1 LAPSQSSEVRVG
13 LIGVGAVPQ
22 TAHLPILSKM
32 RGAKLVALCDNEGP
46 RTRAI
51 AQRFGVPDVFTDID
65 DMLELEQ
72 LDAVI
77 VATPNHLH
85 EPHVLSALK
94 AKLHVLC
101 GRPLALSVRG
111 VERILA
117 AAAKAERVVQVDN
130 HNRFRAD
137 TQILDRFLHGGELGR
152 LTGIRAG
159 SYQRRRP
166 LGEWRYR
173 RAEAGGGAF
182 MELGYPLLDLALWF
196 ADFPAPVRVSAQME
210 REGGRST
217 NVEDAM
223 LVQLECAA
231 GVSFSFDVH
240 WSYVGE
246 EDRFWFEILATRGDG
261 RLAPLRVIKELN
273 GRPMDV
279 SPSGAA
285 ARESAFYQSYR
296 AQLAHFVAVVR
307 GDVKYEPPEDQIVVH
322 KVLDAIY
329 RSAEE
334 GKEVRL

>member
-1 LAPSQSSEVRVG
+1 MAQSSEVRVG

-32 RGAKLVALCDNEGP
+32 RGASLVALCDNDGAKA
-46 RTRAI
+46 RAI
-51 AQRFGVPDVFTDID
+51 AERFGGPAIYTDID
-65 DMLELEQ
+65 DLLELEQ

-77 VATPNHLH
+77 IATPNHLH
-85 EPHVLSALK
+85 EPHVLAALR
-94 AKLHVLC
+94 AGVHVLC
-101 GRPLALSVRG
+101 GRPLALTVRG
-111 VERILA
+111 VERILS
-117 AAAKAERVVQVDN
+117 AAAKADRYVQVDN

-137 TQILDRFLHGGELGR
+137 TQALDRFLHGGELGK
-152 LTGIRAG
+152 LAGIRAG
-159 SYQRRRP
+159 SYNLKRP

-196 ADFPAPVRVSAQME
+196 ADFPQPVRVTAHME
-210 REGGRST
+210 RGRGAST
-217 NVEDAM
+217 VEESM
-223 LVQLECAA
+223 LVHLECAQ
-231 GVSFSFDVH
+231 GVTFAFDVN

-246 EDRFWFEILATRGDG
+246 EDRFWFEILASRGSG

-279 SPSGAA
+279 SPSGAS

-296 AQLAHFVAVVR
+296 AQLAHFIAVVR
-307 GDVKYEPPEDQIVVH
+307 GDARYEPPEDQLVVH

-334 GKEVRL
+334 GKEIRL

>member
-1 LAPSQSSEVRVG
+1 MAPSSEVRVG

-32 RGAKLVALCDNEGP
+32 RGAKLVALCDND
-46 RTRAI
+46 RAKTTAI
-51 AQRFGVPDVFTDID
+51 AQRFAVPDVFTDID
-65 DMLELEQ
+65 EMLELEQ
-72 LDAVI
+72 LDCVI

-85 EPHVLSALK
+85 EPHVLAALK

-117 AAAKAERVVQVDN
+117 AAAKADRFIQVDN
-130 HNRFRAD
+130 HERFRAD
-137 TQILDRFLHGGELGR
+137 TQTLDRFLHGGELGK

-159 SYQRRRP
+159 AFQRKRA

-210 REGGRST
+210 RGKGAT
-217 NVEDAM
+217 TVEDAM

-231 GVSFSFDVH
+231 GISFAFDIH
-240 WSYVGE
+240 WNYVGE
-246 EDRFWFEILATRGDG
+246 DDRFWFEVLATRGTG
-261 RLAPLRVIKELN
+261 RLGPLRVIKELN
-273 GRPMDV
+273 GRATDV
-279 SPSGAA
+279 SPSGAS

-296 AQLAHFVAVVR
+296 SQLAHFVAVVR
-307 GDVKYEPPEDQIVVH
+307 GDAKYEPPEDQLVVH

-329 RSAEE
+329 KSAEE

>member
-1 LAPSQSSEVRVG
+1 LAQSPLNEVRLG

-32 RGAKLVALCDNEGP
+32 RGATLVALCDNDGP
-46 RTRAI
+46 KTRAL
-51 AQRFGVPDVFTDID
+51 AQRFGVPDVFEDID
-65 DMLELEQ
+65 DLLELEQ

-85 EPHVLSALK
+85 EPHVLSALRK
-94 AKLHVLC
+94 NLHVLC

-111 VERILA
+111 VERLLSA
-117 AAAKAERVVQVDN
+117 ASKADRIIQVDN

-137 TQILDRFLHGGELGR
+137 VQALDRFLHGGELGK
-152 LTGIRAG
+152 LAGIRAR
-159 SYQRRRP
+159 SYQTKRM
-166 LGEWRYR
+166 LGDWRYR

-196 ADFPAPVRVSAQME
+196 ADFPEPVRVSAHME
-210 REGGRST
+210 RARGAT
-217 NVEDAM
+217 TVEDAM

-231 GVSFSFDVH
+231 GVSFAFDVN

-246 EDRFWFEILATRGDG
+246 GDRFWFDVIASRGSG
-261 RLAPLRVIKELN
+261 QLAPLRVIKELN
-273 GRPMDV
+273 GRPVDV
-279 SPSGAA
+279 SPSGAT

-296 AQLAHFVAVVR
+296 AQLAHFIAVVR
-307 GDVKYEPPEDQIVVH
+307 GDAKYEPPADQIVVH
-322 KVLDAIY
+322 KVLEAIY
-329 RSAEE
+329 KSAED

>member
-1 LAPSQSSEVRVG
+1 VRVG

-32 RGAKLVALCDNEGP
+32 RGARLVALCDNDLEK
-46 RTRAI
+46 TRAI

-65 DMLELEQ
+65 DLLELEQ

-94 AKLHVLC
+94 AKVHVLC

-111 VERILA
+111 VERLLA
-117 AAAKAERVVQVDN
+117 AAAKAERIIQVDN

-137 TQILDRFLHGGELGR
+137 TQTLDRFLHGGELGR

-159 SYQRRRP
+159 SFQRKRP

-196 ADFPAPVRVSAQME
+196 ADFPAPVRVSAQMD
-210 REGGRST
+210 REGGAKS
-217 NVEDAM
+217 VEDAM

-231 GVSFSFDVH
+231 GISFSLDVN
-240 WSYVGE
+240 WSYMGD
-246 EDRFWFEILATRGDG
+246 EDRFWFEILSSRGNG

-273 GRPMDV
+273 GRPVDV
-279 SPSGAA
+279 SPSGAT

-296 AQLAHFVAVVR
+296 AQLAHFIAVVR
-307 GDVKYEPPEDQIVVH
+307 GDAKYEPPEDQIVVH
-322 KVLDAIY
+322 KVLEAIY

>member
-1 LAPSQSSEVRVG
+1 MAQSSEVRLG

-32 RGAKLVALCDNEGP
+32 RGARLVALCDNDGGK
-46 RTRAI
+46 TRAI
-51 AQRFGVPDVFTDID
+51 AQRYEVPDIFTDID
-65 DMLELEQ
+65 DLLDLET

-85 EPHVLSALK
+85 EPHVLAALK
-94 AKLHVLC
+94 AGVHVLC

-117 AAAKAERVVQVDN
+117 AAQKAERFVQVDN

-137 TQILDRFLHGGELGR
+137 TQTLDRFLHGGELGK
-152 LTGIRAG
+152 LNGIRSGA
-159 SYQRRRP
+159 YQLKRA
-166 LGEWRYR
+166 LGDWRYR

-196 ADFPAPVRVSAQME
+196 ADFPSPVRVSAQME
-210 REGGRST
+210 RGRGASA
-217 NVEDAM
+217 VEDSM
-223 LVQLECAA
+223 LVHLECAA
-231 GVSFSFDVH
+231 GMSFSFDVN
-240 WSYVGE
+240 WNYIGE
-246 EDRFWFEILATRGDG
+246 EDRMWFELHASRGSG

-279 SPSGAA
+279 SPSGAS

-296 AQLAHFVAVVR
+296 SQLAHFVAVVR
-307 GDVKYEPPEDQIVVH
+307 GDAKYEPPEDQVIVH
-322 KVLDAIY
+322 RVLDAIY
-329 RSAEE
+329 KSAEE

>member
-1 LAPSQSSEVRVG
+1 MAPSQTSEVRVG
-13 LIGVGAVPQ
+13 LVGVGAVPQ
-22 TAHLPILSKM
+22 TAHLPIFSKM
-32 RGAKLVALCDNEGP
+32 RGAKLVALCDNDGP
-46 RTRAI
+46 KTRAI

-65 DMLELEQ
+65 DLLELEQ

-94 AKLHVLC
+94 AKAHVLC

-117 AAAKAERVVQVDN
+117 AAAKADKIVQVDN

-137 TQILDRFLHGGELGR
+137 AQTLDRFLHGGELGA

-159 SYQRRRP
+159 SLQRRRM

-196 ADFPAPVRVSAQME
+196 ADFPAPVRVSAQMQ
-210 REGGRST
+210 RTGGGRT
-217 NVEDAM
+217 AVEDSM

-231 GVSFSFDVH
+231 GVSFAFDVD
-240 WSYVGE
+240 WNYMGE
-246 EDRFWFEILATRGDG
+246 EDRFWFEIMASRGNG
-261 RLAPLRVIKELN
+261 RLSPLRVIKELN
-273 GRPMDV
+273 GRAMNV
-279 SPSGAA
+279 SPSGGT

-296 AQLAHFVAVVR
+296 SQLAHFIAVVR

-322 KVLDAIY
+322 RVLEAIY
-329 RSAEE
+329 KSAEE

>member
-1 LAPSQSSEVRVG
+1 LAQSSEVRVG

-32 RGAKLVALCDNEGP
+32 RGAKLVALCDNDGP
-46 RTRAI
+46 KTRAI

-65 DMLELEQ
+65 DLLELEQ

-85 EPHVLSALK
+85 EPHVLSALR
-94 AKLHVLC
+94 ANVHVLC

-117 AAAKAERVVQVDN
+117 AAAKADRFVQVDN

-137 TQILDRFLHGGELGR
+137 TQTLDRFLHGGELGR
-152 LTGIRAG
+152 LIGIRAG
-159 SYQRRRP
+159 SLQLKRM
-166 LGEWRYR
+166 LGDWRYR

-182 MELGYPLLDLALWF
+182 MELGYPMLDLALWF
-196 ADFPAPVRVSAQME
+196 ADFPEPVRVSAHME
-210 REGGRST
+210 RARGAST
-217 NVEDAM
+217 VEDSM
-223 LVQLECAA
+223 VVLLECAA
-231 GVSFSFDVH
+231 GVSFNFDVN
-240 WSYVGE
+240 WTYVGE
-246 EDRFWFEILATRGDG
+246 EDRFWFEIIASRGSG

-273 GRPMDV
+273 GRAMDV
-279 SPSGAA
+279 SPSGAT

-296 AQLAHFVAVVR
+296 SQLAHFIAVVA
-307 GDVKYEPPEDQIVVH
+307 GDAKYEPPEDQIVVH
-322 KVLDAIY
+322 KVLEAIY
-329 RSAEE
+329 KSAEE

>member
-1 LAPSQSSEVRVG
+1 
-13 LIGVGAVPQ
+13 
-22 TAHLPILSKM
+22 M
-32 RGAKLVALCDNEGP
+32 RGAKLVALCDNDGP
-46 RTRAI
+46 KTRAI

-72 LDAVI
+72 LEAVI

-94 AKLHVLC
+94 AKVHVLC

-117 AAAKAERVVQVDN
+117 AASKADRIVQVDN

-137 TQILDRFLHGGELGR
+137 TQTLDRFLHGGALGR
-152 LTGIRAG
+152 LVGIRAG
-159 SYQRRRP
+159 AYQLKRQ
-166 LGEWRYR
+166 LGDWRYR

-182 MELGYPLLDLALWF
+182 MELGYPLLDLALWY

-210 REGGRST
+210 RGRGAT
-217 NVEDAM
+217 TVEDSM

-231 GVSFSFDVH
+231 GISFSFDVN

-246 EDRFWFEILATRGDG
+246 EDRFWFEILASRGSG

-273 GRPMDV
+273 GRPTDV
-279 SPSGAA
+279 SPSGAT

-307 GDVKYEPPEDQIVVH
+307 GEVKYEPPEDQLIVH
-322 KVLDAIY
+322 KALDAIY

-334 GKEVRL
+334 EKEIRL

>member
-1 LAPSQSSEVRVG
+1 
-13 LIGVGAVPQ
+13 LIGCGAVPQ

-32 RGAKLVALCDNEGP
+32 RGATLVALCDNDGP
-46 RTRAI
+46 KTRAI
-51 AQRFGVPDVFTDID
+51 AQRFGVPDVFTDIED
-65 DMLELEQ
+65 LLELEQ

-94 AKLHVLC
+94 ANVHVLC

-117 AAAKAERVVQVDN
+117 AAAKAEKIIQVDN

-137 TQILDRFLHGGELGR
+137 TQTLDRFLHGGELGR

-159 SYQRRRP
+159 SFQLKRM
-166 LGEWRYR
+166 LGDWRYR

-196 ADFPAPVRVSAQME
+196 ADFPQPARVTAHME
-210 REGGRST
+210 RGRGAAT
-217 NVEDAM
+217 VEDSM
-223 LVQLECAA
+223 LVQLECVN
-231 GVSFSFDVH
+231 GISFSFDVN
-240 WSYVGE
+240 WSYLGE
-246 EDRFWFEILATRGDG
+246 EDRFWFEILASRGTG
-261 RLAPLRVIKELN
+261 RLSPLRVIKELN

-279 SPSGAA
+279 SPSGAT

-307 GDVKYEPPEDQIVVH
+307 GDAKYEPPEDQIVVH
-322 KVLDAIY
+322 RVLEAIY
-329 RSAEE
+329 KSAEE

>member
-1 LAPSQSSEVRVG
+1 MPQSSEVRLG

-22 TAHLPILSKM
+22 TAHLPILAKM
-32 RGAKLVALCDNEGP
+32 RGARLVALCDNDGGK
-46 RTRAI
+46 TRGI
-51 AQRFGVPDVFTDID
+51 AQRYEVPDVFTDID
-65 DMLELEQ
+65 DLLELET

-85 EPHVLSALK
+85 EPHVLAALK
-94 AKLHVLC
+94 AGVHVLC

-117 AAAKAERVVQVDN
+117 AAEKAERFVQVDN

-137 TQILDRFLHGGELGR
+137 TQTLDRFLHGGELGK
-152 LTGIRAG
+152 LNGIRSGA
-159 SYQRRRP
+159 YQLKRA
-166 LGEWRYR
+166 LGDWRYR

-210 REGGRST
+210 RGRGASA
-217 NVEDAM
+217 VEDSM
-223 LVQLECAA
+223 LVHLECAA
-231 GVSFSFDVH
+231 GMSFSFDVN
-240 WSYVGE
+240 WNYIGE
-246 EDRFWFEILATRGDG
+246 EDRMWFELHASRGSG

-279 SPSGAA
+279 SPSGAS

-296 AQLAHFVAVVR
+296 SQLAHFVAVVR
-307 GDVKYEPPEDQIVVH
+307 GEAKYEPPEDQIIVH
-322 KVLDAIY
+322 RVLDAIY
-329 RSAEE
+329 KSAEE

>member
-1 LAPSQSSEVRVG
+1 MAQSSEVRLG

-32 RGAKLVALCDNEGP
+32 RGVEVVALCDNDGDK
-46 RTRAI
+46 TRAI
-51 AQRFGVPDVFTDID
+51 AQRYGIRNIFTDIED
-65 DMLELEQ
+65 LLELEQ
-72 LDAVI
+72 LDAVV

-85 EPHVLSALK
+85 EPHVLAALK
-94 AKLHVLC
+94 AGVHVLC

-117 AAAKAERVVQVDN
+117 AAEKADRIVQVDN

-137 TQILDRFLHGGELGR
+137 TQTLSQFLNGGELGR
-152 LTGIRAG
+152 LSGVRAG
-159 SYQRRRP
+159 SYQLKR
-166 LGEWRYR
+166 GFGDWRHR

-210 REGGRST
+210 RARGAT
-217 NVEDAM
+217 AVEDAM
-223 LVQLECAA
+223 LVHLECAA
-231 GVSFSFDVH
+231 GISFSFDVN
-240 WSYVGE
+240 WNYFGE
-246 EDRFWFEILATRGDG
+246 EDRFWFELHASRGSG

-279 SPSGAA
+279 SPSGAS
-285 ARESAFYQSYR
+285 ARESAFLQSYR

-307 GDVKYEPPEDQIVVH
+307 GDAAYEPPEDQVIVH
-322 KVLDAIY
+322 RVLEAIY

-334 GKEVRL
+334 GKEVSL

>member
-1 LAPSQSSEVRVG
+1 MAPFSEVRVG

-32 RGAKLVALCDNEGP
+32 RGAKLVALCDNDGSK
-46 RTRAI
+46 TTAI

-85 EPHVLSALK
+85 EPHVLAALK
-94 AKLHVLC
+94 AGVHVLC

-111 VERILA
+111 VERILS
-117 AAAKAERVVQVDN
+117 AAAKAERFIQADI

-137 TQILDRFLHGGELGR
+137 TQTLDRFLHGGELGKM
-152 LTGIRAG
+152 TGIRAG
-159 SYQRRRP
+159 SFQRRRA
-166 LGEWRYR
+166 LGDWRYR

-182 MELGYPLLDLALWF
+182 MELGYPLLDLAMWF
-196 ADFPAPVRVSAQME
+196 SDFPAPVRVSAQME
-210 REGGRST
+210 RGRGAT
-217 NVEDAM
+217 TVEDSM

-231 GVSFSFDVH
+231 GISFAFDVN
-240 WSYVGE
+240 WNYVGE
-246 EDRFWFEILATRGDG
+246 DDRFWFEVLASRGSG
-261 RLAPLRVIKELN
+261 RLGPLRVIKELN
-273 GRPMDV
+273 GRATDV
-279 SPSGAA
+279 SPSGAS

-296 AQLAHFVAVVR
+296 SQLAHFIAVVR
-307 GDVKYEPPEDQIVVH
+307 GEAKYEPPEDQIVVH

-329 RSAEE
+329 KSAEE